1 MKTAPKTH
9 TNFNVV
15 PNSVSKIHSFCSFLL
30 CLCSH
35 GHRDYVFGL
44 SLRPTVPFLW
54 TQYLKNVWRGF
65 FFSNVHLDTRMNW
78 LGFAHFSPLL
88 SRTVI
93 RTTFYTN
100 VEEDQVMKW
109 RHVISKRS
117 EVNFI
122 IIFSKKKCSI
132 QRQRSGAETRSVRG
146 GTQPRGSKCSCA
158 WNAYCWS
165 APKQK
170 GKNPRMWNPA
180 WK

>member
-1 MKTAPKTH
+1 MSPKFTLSAPFFYASAAMATGIM
-9 TNFNVV
+9 FSGC
-15 PNSVSKIHSFCSFLL
+15 PSVQLSHSCEHNISRM
-30 CLCSH
+30 CE
-35 GHRDYVFGL
+35 GV
-44 SLRPTVPFLW
+44 
-54 TQYLKNVWRGF
+54 F

-78 LGFAHFSPLL
+78 LGFAHFSTLL